1 MGKKQ
6 EVKPLPPTKAETAE
20 QRLEEIIHNKSITE
34 YEVMFEDKSYYSCYP
49 YEGESRFYPDGFEA
63 VTFNGE
69 YQEGRLHVE
78 RRRIFIRYDIE
89 KDHAKQR
96 IKSMGEK

>member
-20 QRLEEIIHNKSITE
+20 QRLEEIINNKSITA
-34 YEVMFEDKSYYSCYP
+34 YEVMFENSSYHSYYP

-69 YQEGRLHVE
+69 SQEGRLHVE
-78 RRRIFIRYDIE
+78 RRRIFVRYDIE
-89 KDHAKQR
+89 KDYAKQI
-96 IKSMGEK
+96 IKFMAAK

>member
-20 QRLEEIIHNKSITE
+20 QRLEEIIKNKSIIE
-34 YEVMFEDKSYYSCYP
+34 YEVIFENQSYYYCHP

-69 YQEGRLHVE
+69 HQEGRLHVE
-78 RRRIFIRYDIE
+78 RRRIFIRYDLE
-89 KDHAKQR
+89 KDYAKQS
-96 IKSMGEK
+96 IKSIEGK

>member
-20 QRLEEIIHNKSITE
+20 QRLEEIINNKSIKE
-34 YEVMFEDKSYYSCYP
+34 YDVMFEDKSYYSCYP

-63 VTFNGE
+63 VTLNGE
-69 YQEGRLHVE
+69 EQEGRLHVE
-78 RRRIFIRYDIE
+78 RRRLFVRYDIE
-89 KDHAKQR
+89 KDYAKQI
-96 IKSMGEK
+96 IKSMEGK